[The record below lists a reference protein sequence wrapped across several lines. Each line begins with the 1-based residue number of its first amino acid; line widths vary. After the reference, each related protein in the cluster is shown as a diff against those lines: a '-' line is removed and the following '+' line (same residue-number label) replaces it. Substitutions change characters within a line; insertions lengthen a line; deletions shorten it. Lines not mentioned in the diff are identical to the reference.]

1 MVIFQIGWDENNTII
16 CLLES
21 IPCLI
26 LVSHIHNVYS
36 IPVLMIAWAL
46 IDSLG
51 SGYFITIYIFII
63 IIWMVNATTTG

>member
-1 MVIFQIGWDENNTII
+1 MVIFQIGWDVNNTII
-16 CLLES
+16 CFLES

-26 LVSHIHNVYS
+26 LVSHIRDGYS
-36 IPVLMIAWAL
+36 SHVLMIAWVL

-63 IIWMVNATTTG
+63 IIWTVNAPTTG